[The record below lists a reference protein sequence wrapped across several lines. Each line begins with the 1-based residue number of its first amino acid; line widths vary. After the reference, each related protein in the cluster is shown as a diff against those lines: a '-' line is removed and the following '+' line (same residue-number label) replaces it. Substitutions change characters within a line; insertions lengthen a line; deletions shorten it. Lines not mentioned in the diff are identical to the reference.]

1 MDDEISVNAV
11 KYRTAALS
19 VIGKVQSK
27 IGAQSVDDNDLIRI
41 NNLLLFETMVLWL
54 YVSH

>member
-41 NNLLLFETMVLWL
+41 NDLLLFETMVLWL